1 MGFLV
6 CQLAVGVFSLC
17 VWGVW
22 FSWFQ
27 VVSWMDATSH
37 FHARPFLNKGET
49 DFMLPAVCSVS
60 PFNLYGAN
68 GLLLRSSSYKHAFF
82 EIGASRWSESKT
94 MPCAQ
99 CTTGSEIVTVTGTLS
114 STLFHSSL
122 SVCRFVGKVGLVIS
136 RASPECE
143 GTGRVELFVL
153 RLASFWH
160 HVYRLVFGD
169 SCLMFNVQCLGLTV

>member
-6 CQLAVGVFSLC
+6 CQLAVGFHSLC
-17 VWGVW
+17 VCVFFWL
-22 FSWFQ
+22 SWFQ
-27 VVSWMDATSH
+27 IVSWMDATSH
-37 FHARPFLNKGET
+37 FHARPFVNTGET

-60 PFNLYGAN
+60 PFNLYAAK
-68 GLLLRSSSYKHAFF
+68 GLLLRSSSSKHAFF

-114 STLFHSSL
+114 NTLFHSSL

-136 RASPECE
+136 RASPDCE
-143 GTGRVELFVL
+143 GTGRVEFAVFF
-153 RLASFWH
+153 FWH
-160 HVYRLVFGD
+160 HFGI
-169 SCLMFNVQCLGLTV
+169 MFTV

>member
-6 CQLAVGVFSLC
+6 CQLAVGFLSLC
-17 VWGVW
+17 VWGEGFW
-22 FSWFQ
+22 LSWFQ

-49 DFMLPAVCSVS
+49 YFMLPAVCSVS
-60 PFNLYGAN
+60 PFNLYAAN
-68 GLLLRSSSYKHAFF
+68 SLLLRSSSSKHAFF

-99 CTTGSEIVTVTGTLS
+99 CTTGSEIVTVIGTLS
-114 STLFHSSL
+114 NMLFHSSL

-136 RASPECE
+136 RASPDCE
-143 GTGRVELFVL
+143 GTGRVEFAV
-153 RLASFWH
+153 SFWH
-160 HVYRLVFGD
+160 HFGI
-169 SCLMFNVQCLGLTV
+169 MFTV